1 MKKEYV
7 TSRLFKNNRSEDCVI
22 TEEKSQESDPQASS
36 EDLNCS
42 FENRNAV
49 VSCENRNKSSLP
61 QRVLRLL
68 KKAFEVLCSERKS

>member
-22 TEEKSQESDPQASS
+22 TEGKSQESDQQVSS

-49 VSCENRNKSSLP
+49 VSCKKRNKSSLP
-61 QRVLRLL
+61 QRVLRLVQ
-68 KKAFEVLCSERKS
+68 KALEVMFPERKS